1 MPLIIASSICWCRS
15 IARRTAALL
24 RIRQFP
30 VPLPPLLILL
40 VLAALPAPGLAQAA
54 RAPSAPAPVLMVFGD
69 SLSAEYG
76 LPQGTGWVALM
87 EQRLKAENLGWRVV
101 NASISGETTL
111 GGRNRIDAELARH
124 RPQAVVIA
132 LGGNDGLRGVS
143 LETTRANL
151 EYMVTASRKINAR
164 PLLVGVRLPPNYGR
178 TFSEKF
184 RLVFVEAARNTK
196 SPLVPFILE
205 PFADK
210 RDFFQPD
217 GIHPTVA
224 AQPLMLDTLWP
235 EIRNVLKAR

>member
-1 MPLIIASSICWCRS
+1 
-15 IARRTAALL
+15 
-24 RIRQFP
+24 
-30 VPLPPLLILL
+30 
-40 VLAALPAPGLAQAA
+40 
-54 RAPSAPAPVLMVFGD
+54 MVFGD

-76 LPQGTGWVALM
+76 LPQGSGWVALL
-87 EQRLKAENLGWRVV
+87 ERRLKSESLGWQVV

-151 EYMVTASRKINAR
+151 EYMVTASRKVNAR

-178 TFSEKF
+178 TFGEKF
-184 RLVFVEAARNTK
+184 RQVFVEAARNTK
-196 SPLVPFILE
+196 TPLVPFILE
-205 PFADK
+205 PFAEK

-235 EIRNVLKAR
+235 DIRNVLKAR

>member
-1 MPLIIASSICWCRS
+1 MAG
-15 IARRTAALL
+15 TAA
-24 RIRQFP
+24 
-30 VPLPPLLILL
+30 
-40 VLAALPAPGLAQAA
+40 AAQAA
-54 RAPSAPAPVLMVFGD
+54 APVLMIFGD

-76 LPQGTGWVALM
+76 LPQGSGWVALL
-87 EQRLKAENLGWRVV
+87 EKRLKTENLDYRVV

-124 RPQAVVIA
+124 APQAVVIA

-151 EYMVTASRKINAR
+151 EYMVTAARKFKAR

-184 RLVFVEAARNTK
+184 RLVFVEAAKATK
-196 SPLVPFILE
+196 TPLVPFILE
-205 PFADK
+205 PIAER

-217 GIHPTVA
+217 GIHPTAA
-224 AQPLMLDTLWP
+224 AQPLILDALWP
-235 EIRNVLKAR
+235 ELRTVLKAR

>member
-1 MPLIIASSICWCRS
+1 MLPVL
-15 IARRTAALL
+15 ALL
-24 RIRQFP
+24 A
-30 VPLPPLLILL
+30 LL
-40 VLAALPAPGLAQAA
+40 ALPAFPALGVPAAA
-54 RAPSAPAPVLMVFGD
+54 RVQTAAAPVLMVFGD

-87 EQRLKAENLGWRVV
+87 EQRLKADKLAWRVV

-151 EYMVTASRKINAR
+151 EYMVAASRKINAR

-196 SPLVPFILE
+196 TPLVPFTLE
-205 PFADK
+205 PFAEK
-210 RDFFQPD
+210 RDFFQAD

-235 EIRNVLKAR
+235 EIRNVLKTR

>member
-1 MPLIIASSICWCRS
+1 MPSFIPSSIRFCRPYGVLPS
-15 IARRTAALL
+15 VLLPVLLALALL
-24 RIRQFP
+24 IP
-30 VPLPPLLILL
+30 
-40 VLAALPAPGLAQAA
+40 AAGHAQTATG
-54 RAPSAPAPVLMVFGD
+54 PVLMVFGD

-76 LPQGTGWVALM
+76 LPQGSGWVALM
-87 EQRLKAENLGWRVV
+87 ESRLKAENPGWRVV

-151 EYMVTASRKINAR
+151 EYMVAASRKVNAR

-196 SPLVPFILE
+196 APLVPFILE
-205 PFADK
+205 RFAEK

-224 AQPLMLDTLWP
+224 AQPLMLETLWP
-235 EIRNVLKAR
+235 EISNVLKAR

>member
-1 MPLIIASSICWCRS
+1 M
-15 IARRTAALL
+15 
-24 RIRQFP
+24 
-30 VPLPPLLILL
+30 
-40 VLAALPAPGLAQAA
+40 
-54 RAPSAPAPVLMVFGD
+54 LMIFGD

-76 LPQGTGWVALM
+76 LPQGSGWVALL
-87 EQRLKAENLGWRVV
+87 EKRLKTENLDYRVV

-124 RPQAVVIA
+124 APQAVVIA

-151 EYMVTASRKINAR
+151 EYMVTAARKFKAR

-184 RLVFVEAARNTK
+184 RLVFVEAAKATK
-196 SPLVPFILE
+196 TPLVPFILE
-205 PFADK
+205 PIAER

-217 GIHPTVA
+217 GIHPTAA
-224 AQPLMLDTLWP
+224 AQPLILDALWP
-235 EIRNVLKAR
+235 ELRTVLKAR

>member
-1 MPLIIASSICWCRS
+1 MLPVL
-15 IARRTAALL
+15 ALL
-24 RIRQFP
+24 A
-30 VPLPPLLILL
+30 LL
-40 VLAALPAPGLAQAA
+40 ALPAFPALGVPAAA
-54 RAPSAPAPVLMVFGD
+54 RVQTAAAPVLMVFGD

-87 EQRLKAENLGWRVV
+87 EQRLKADKLAWRVV

-143 LETTRANL
+143 LETTQTNL
-151 EYMVTASRKINAR
+151 EYMVAASRKINAR

-196 SPLVPFILE
+196 TPLVPFILE
-205 PFADK
+205 PFAEK
-210 RDFFQPD
+210 RDFFQAD

-235 EIRNVLKAR
+235 EIRNVLKTH

>member
-1 MPLIIASSICWCRS
+1 MPSIIPSSIHWCRF
-15 IARRTAALL
+15 RRWPTATVLPVLALL
-24 RIRQFP
+24 A
-30 VPLPPLLILL
+30 LL
-40 VLAALPAPGLAQAA
+40 ALPAFPALGLPAAA
-54 RAPSAPAPVLMVFGD
+54 RVQTAAAPVLMVFGD

-87 EQRLKAENLGWRVV
+87 EQRLKADKLAWRVV

-151 EYMVTASRKINAR
+151 EYMVAASRKINAR

-196 SPLVPFILE
+196 TPLVPFILE
-205 PFADK
+205 PFAEK
-210 RDFFQPD
+210 RDFFQAD

-235 EIRNVLKAR
+235 EIRNVLKTR

>member
-1 MPLIIASSICWCRS
+1 MPSFIPSSIRS
-15 IARRTAALL
+15 YRIHVRRLALL
-24 RIRQFP
+24 P
-30 VPLPPLLILL
+30 VLLLALTLALTLPLS
-40 VLAALPAPGLAQAA
+40 ATA
-54 RAPSAPAPVLMVFGD
+54 RAQPAAGPVLMVFGD

-76 LPQGTGWVALM
+76 LPQGSGWVALL
-87 EQRLKAENLGWRVV
+87 ERRLKSDYPGWRVV

-151 EYMVTASRKINAR
+151 EYMVAASRKVNAR

-184 RLVFVEAARNTK
+184 RLVFVEAARNTRT
-196 SPLVPFILE
+196 PLVPFILE
-205 PFADK
+205 RFAEK

-235 EIRNVLKAR
+235 EIGNVLKAR

>member
-1 MPLIIASSICWCRS
+1 MLPVL
-15 IARRTAALL
+15 ALL
-24 RIRQFP
+24 A
-30 VPLPPLLILL
+30 LL
-40 VLAALPAPGLAQAA
+40 ALPAFPALGVPAAA
-54 RAPSAPAPVLMVFGD
+54 RVQTAAAPVLMVFGD

-87 EQRLKAENLGWRVV
+87 EQRLKADKLAWRVV

-151 EYMVTASRKINAR
+151 EYMVAASRKINAR

-196 SPLVPFILE
+196 TPLVPFILE
-205 PFADK
+205 PFAEK
-210 RDFFQPD
+210 RDFFQAD

-235 EIRNVLKAR
+235 EIRNVLKTR